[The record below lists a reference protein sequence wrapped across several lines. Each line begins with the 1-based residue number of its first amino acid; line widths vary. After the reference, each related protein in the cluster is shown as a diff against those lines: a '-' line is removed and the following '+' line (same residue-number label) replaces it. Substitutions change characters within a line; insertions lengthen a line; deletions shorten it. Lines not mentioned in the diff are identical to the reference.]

1 MWSILW
7 NAIYFQ
13 HTIKTHSDL
22 NFSWAKN
29 SIQYWNKN
37 YILHN
42 AGVGQKEAEQ
52 YFYKGNYVYH
62 SPFFESFNYVD
73 KKSCSF
79 IYSQAVKQFA
89 PSWQRID
96 LTDVTFLIPAMI
108 DSDDRLNNL
117 FTVVRYLHKY
127 LIQILLFM
135 STARYK
141 QLILIHFPKKQNY
154 SLSRKI
160 NQQMFNTFK
169 SNIYSLQDYRVR
181 LLQTVTNPTS
191 QYVKCRCS
199 FVLTPILI
207 RKLVL

>member
-127 LIQILLFM
+127 
-135 STARYK
+135 
-141 QLILIHFPKKQNY
+141 
-154 SLSRKI
+154 
-160 NQQMFNTFK
+160 FNT
-169 SNIYSLQDYRVR
+169 NIIIYEYGT
-181 LLQTVTNPTS
+181 LQTINPDSLPQKTKLFFEQEDKSTN
-191 QYVKCRCS
+191 V
-199 FVLTPILI
+199 
-207 RKLVL
+207 